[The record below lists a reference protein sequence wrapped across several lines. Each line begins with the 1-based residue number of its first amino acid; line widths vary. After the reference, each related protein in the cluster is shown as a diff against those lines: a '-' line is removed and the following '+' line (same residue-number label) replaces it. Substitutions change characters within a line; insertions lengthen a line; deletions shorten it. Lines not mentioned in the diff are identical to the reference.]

1 MRGRPGRESGSP
13 DSGPR
18 ACVLREQVTF
28 LVIGVKE
35 EK

>member
-1 MRGRPGRESGSP
+1 MRARPGRESGSP
-13 DSGPR
+13 DSGPQT
-18 ACVLREQVTF
+18 CVLREQVAF